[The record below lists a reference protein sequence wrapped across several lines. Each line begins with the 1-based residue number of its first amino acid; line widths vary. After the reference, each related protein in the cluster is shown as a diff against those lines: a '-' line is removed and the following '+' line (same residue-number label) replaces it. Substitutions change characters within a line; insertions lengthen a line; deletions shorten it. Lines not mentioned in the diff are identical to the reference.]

1 MQSTFIT
8 KLVKILVYLKFVS
21 CYFLNTIFKIGNM
34 LKIFSEVL
42 FILMFLV
49 SSFFIVHDVEAKSK
63 VKLSEKYKPPGNP
76 GGANFHEDEDF
87 AESYKLYEKRRE
99 LLKKKKLQ
107 GRTNANIDKENLAK
121 KLKEKKIAILD
132 NEPSDV
138 EACIIEDEEDAM
150 VNQHGINIARL
161 KGAVFIDQG
170 PTSQYEGE
178 QRESKQQERKKVTAI
193 REKKISPINITIRDT
208 PSKKTCSNDSITD
221 PSNAAPQN
229 SFESVAD
236 TAR

>member
-1 MQSTFIT
+1 
-8 KLVKILVYLKFVS
+8 
-21 CYFLNTIFKIGNM
+21 M

-49 SSFFIVHDVEAKSK
+49 SSFFIVNSAEAKSK
-63 VKLSEKYKPPGNP
+63 VKLSEKYKPTGNP
-76 GGANFHEDEDF
+76 GGTNFHEDEDF
-87 AESYKLYEKRRE
+87 AKSYKLYEKRRE

-107 GRTNANIDKENLAK
+107 GRANANINKENLAK

-132 NEPSDV
+132 NEPSDA
-138 EACIIEDEEDAM
+138 EACIVEDEKDDM

-170 PTSQYEGE
+170 PVYEYENE
-178 QRESKQQERKKVTAI
+178 QREGKQQEGKKVTTA
-193 REKKISPINITIRDT
+193 REKKISPINVTVKDT
-208 PSKKTCSNDSITD
+208 TSKKTCSRDSITNVTQD
-221 PSNAAPQN
+221 

-236 TAR
+236 TADAE